1 MKYFSFRAERLSD
14 IERFRAE
21 CLSSG
26 LVVSLMEFPGDESD
40 DVRVE
45 LQTKAPFMGLLD
57 AARRVPDGHI
67 IFQTLRECRLSENS
81 LERDYHRRWQA
92 S

>member
-1 MKYFSFRAERLSD
+1 MKYFSFRAERLAD

-21 CLSSG
+21 CVSSG
-26 LVVSLMEFPGDESD
+26 LVVSLMEYPGDESE

-45 LQTKAPFMGLLD
+45 LQTKAPIMRLLD

-67 IFQTLRECRLSENS
+67 IFQTLRECRLADNS

-92 S
+92 I